1 MRVAL
6 MTAGSRGDVAPFTGL
21 GHGLARA
28 GHEVT
33 VVTHETF
40 AGLVREAG
48 LAFHGLPVD
57 PRAELRSEHG
67 RRLLTSRSGPGK
79 LARVLAMAR
88 KLVGDMTPGLVAAA
102 RASDVL
108 LLSGSVAPLGRA
120 LAEGL
125 GLPSRGVY
133 LQPLAP
139 TGAFPPPVVGTRSC
153 GRAGNRL
160 AGRAVNA
167 ALELVF
173 AEAVRAVETELGGP
187 HPRSRT
193 RARARGRA
201 SRAWPVHHGFSSLV
215 VPRPADW
222 RPGLTIG
229 GYWWPYTSPDA
240 ELPQEIEAF
249 LSAGPPPVF
258 VGLGSP
264 TVPDPERVSDLLVR
278 ALRRAGLRGV
288 IQSGWS
294 GLRADG
300 AGDDMLTIGEVPHSL
315 LFPRMAA
322 VVHHAG
328 AGTTAAGLR
337 AGVPAV
343 PMPVWFDGAFWSA
356 RLTALGVSPGPVPLR
371 RLTTPEPLAAA
382 LAAAVR
388 DPSYRRR
395 AAALAE
401 RLRQE
406 DGVAPVRDALDRLG
420 ESAGE
425 L

>member
-1 MRVAL
+1 

-21 GHGLARA
+21 GHGLMRA
-28 GHEVT
+28 GHDVT
-33 VVTHETF
+33 VVTHESF

-57 PRAELRSEHG
+57 PQAELRTEHG
-67 RRLLTSRSGPGK
+67 QRLLTSRSGPGK
-79 LARVLAMAR
+79 LAWVLAMAR
-88 KLVGDMTPGLVAAA
+88 RLVGGMAPGMLDAA
-102 RASDVL
+102 RESDVL
-108 LLSGSVAPLGRA
+108 LLSGSVAPLGHA
-120 LAEGL
+120 IAECL

-139 TGAFPPPVVGTRSC
+139 TRAFPPPVVGTRSC
-153 GRAGNRL
+153 GGAGNRL

-167 ALELVF
+167 ALELAFSKAARVL
-173 AEAVRAVETELGGP
+173 ETELGS
-187 HPRSRT
+187 PRR
-193 RARARGRA
+193 RNRERRN
-201 SRAWPVHHGFSSLV
+201 WPVHHGFSTVV

-229 GYWWPYTSPDA
+229 GYWWPYTPPTA
-240 ELPQEIEAF
+240 RLPQEVHDF
-249 LSAGPPPVF
+249 LDSGPPPVF

-264 TVPDPERVSDLLVR
+264 TVPDPERVSDLIVR
-278 ALRRAGLRGV
+278 ALREAGLRGV

-300 AGDDMLTIGEVPHSL
+300 DDMLTIGEAPHSL
-315 LFPRMAA
+315 LFPHMAA

-343 PMPVWFDGAFWSA
+343 PMPVWFDGAFWAS

-371 RLTTPEPLAAA
+371 RLAAPHTLATA

-388 DPSYRRR
+388 DPVYRRR
-395 AAALAE
+395 AAVLAE

-406 DGVAPVRDALDRLG
+406 DGVAPVRAALEHLDHGGPGARR
-420 ESAGE
+420 
-425 L
+425 